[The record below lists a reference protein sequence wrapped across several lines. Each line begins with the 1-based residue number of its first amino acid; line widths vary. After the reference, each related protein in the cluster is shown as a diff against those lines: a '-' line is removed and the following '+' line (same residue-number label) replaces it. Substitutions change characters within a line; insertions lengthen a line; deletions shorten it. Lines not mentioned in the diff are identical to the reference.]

1 MADSLIRWKKGDY
14 IKLGQAVSRF
24 NKRIKELE
32 VDELSYL
39 PDMKDYKEIKEN
51 ILSRKELNRVIK
63 SLREFSKEG
72 SEDIYTTSSGEELTR
87 WEYSEIRKARNRGIR
102 SLKKEAEEIEA
113 GSKFV
118 GMGDERLRQ
127 IEATIES
134 LLDIENRKG
143 SEFKRTKERLLR
155 YGETD
160 IKLKQAQVFKD
171 NFLRSLEE
179 LESYDNVDKL
189 KKKLSS
195 LKNPIKFYEFISQ
208 SDVLSD
214 LFIYYKDKAT
224 SQTYG
229 GFADNQDA
237 FNYALEVE
245 LEIDID

>member
-32 VDELSYL
+32 SDELSYL
-39 PDMKDYKEIKEN
+39 PDMKDYKELKQN
-51 ILSRKELNRVIK
+51 ILSRKELNRVINSLK
-63 SLREFSKEG
+63 SFSKEG
-72 SEDIYTTSSGEELTR
+72 NEALYTTKAGEELTR
-87 WEYSEIRKARNRGIR
+87 WEYGEIRKARNRAVR
-102 SLKKEAEEIEA
+102 SLRKEAMEVEA
-113 GSKFV
+113 GNKFI

-127 IEATIES
+127 IESTIES
-134 LLDIENRKG
+134 LKDIENRVG
-143 SEFKRTKERLLR
+143 FEFKRTMERIFK

-160 IKLKQAQVFKD
+160 VKLKKAQVFKD
-171 NFLRSLEE
+171 NFLNSLEA
-179 LESYDNVDKL
+179 LEGYDNIDKL
-189 KKKLSS
+189 KDKLSS
-195 LKNPIKFYEFISQ
+195 LKNPIKFYEFVNK
-208 SDVLSD
+208 SDVLMD
-214 LFIYYKDKAT
+214 LFIFYKDKAT